1 MQLTFT
7 PRSMPSRRSDK
18 DSPTRAYLAVQYG
31 ALPGAAKNAAADEV
45 FTMWPNPCLTM
56 TG

>member
-7 PRSMPSRRSDK
+7 PRSTPSRRADK
-18 DSPTRAYLAVQYG
+18 DSPTRAYLAAQYG